1 MRTAVWG
8 DGSVGRGLAVALARC
23 TDVVLVGPA
32 GSGRGT
38 VRIDSSGALMGS
50 AVVDAAESADR
61 PGADLALVA
70 VKAYD
75 LAGALR
81 DASGVPRI
89 LCLCNGMG
97 LESEIPSNLSET
109 LEYGLLT
116 YGFRAT
122 MGNTVETSPGSVF
135 LSESSSFEEVLAEA
149 GLALTIVEDITSVRW
164 AKWMVNSVINPLGA
178 LTRLPNHRL
187 LEAGLGAMVEALMEE
202 LEQVVPASF
211 RETAV
216 EMARSMLEHLLSA
229 SPNRCSML
237 QDLEAGRR
245 TEIGYLTGLCA
256 KRLPGRCPTAFA
268 VTSLVRALEADHS
281 P

>member
-1 MRTAVWG
+1 MRLALWG
-8 DGSVGRGLAVALARC
+8 DGSVGRGLAVALSRC

-38 VRIDSSGALMGS
+38 VRIDSRGALEGS
-50 AVVDAAESADR
+50 AVVDAAESTDR
-61 PGADLALVA
+61 PIADLAVMA

-75 LAGALR
+75 LAAALR
-81 DASGVPRI
+81 DASRVPHI
-89 LCLCNGMG
+89 LCICNGMG
-97 LESEIPSNLSET
+97 LDSEIPATVGGS

-122 MGNTVETSPGSVF
+122 KGNTVETSPGSVF
-135 LSESSSFEEVLAEA
+135 LSEGSAFEEVLVEA
-149 GLALTIVEDITSVRW
+149 GLALSIVEDITSVRW
-164 AKWMVNSVINPLGA
+164 AKWMVNSVVNPLGA

-187 LEAGLGAMVEALMEE
+187 LEAGLGAVVEALIEE
-202 LEQVVPASF
+202 LEQVVPAGF
-211 RETAV
+211 RETSAK
-216 EMARSMLEHLLSA
+216 MARSMLEHLLSA

-237 QDLEAGRR
+237 QDVEAGRR

>member
-8 DGSVGRGLAVALARC
+8 DGSVGKGLAVALSRC
-23 TDVVLVGPA
+23 ADVLLVGPA

-38 VRIDSSGALMGS
+38 VRIDSRGALEGS
-50 AVVDAAESADR
+50 ALVDAAESADR
-61 PGADLALVA
+61 PEADIALMA

-75 LAGALR
+75 LSDALR
-81 DASGVPRI
+81 DASGVPHI

-97 LESEIPSNLSET
+97 LEPEIPNSLMET
-109 LEYGLLT
+109 LEYGLFT
-116 YGFRAT
+116 YGFRT
-122 MGNTVETSPGSVF
+122 TSGNSVETTPGSVF
-135 LSESSSFEEVLAEA
+135 LSEASVFEEVLAEA

-178 LTRLPNHRL
+178 LTRLPNDRL
-187 LEAGLGAMVEALMEE
+187 LEAGLGAVVEALMEE
-202 LEQVVPASF
+202 LEQVVPAGF
-211 RETAV
+211 RETSV

-237 QDLEAGRR
+237 QDVEAGRR
-245 TEIGYLTGLCA
+245 TEIGYLTGLCT
-256 KRLPGRCPTAFA
+256 KRLPGRCSTAFA

>member
-8 DGSVGRGLAVALARC
+8 DGSVGRGLAVALSRC
-23 TDVVLVGPA
+23 TDVVLVGPS

-38 VRIDSSGALMGS
+38 VRIDSRGALEGT

-61 PGADLALVA
+61 PEADLALMA

-75 LAGALR
+75 LADALR
-81 DASGVPRI
+81 DASAAPHI

-97 LESEIPSNLSET
+97 LEAEVPAAVGGR
-109 LEYGLLT
+109 LEFGLLM

-122 MGNTVETSPGSVF
+122 RGNTVETSPGSVF
-135 LSESSSFEEVLAEA
+135 LSESSAFEEIMAEA

-178 LTRLPNHRL
+178 LTRLSNDRL
-187 LEAGLGAMVEALMEE
+187 LGAGLGAVVEALMEE
-202 LEQVVPASF
+202 LEHVVPADF
-211 RETAV
+211 RETSL
-216 EMARSMLEHLLSA
+216 EMARSMLEHLLTA

-237 QDLEAGRR
+237 QDVEAARG
-245 TEIGYLTGLCA
+245 TEIGYLTGLCT

>member
-8 DGSVGRGLAVALARC
+8 DGSVGRGLAVALSRC

-38 VRIDSSGALMGS
+38 VRIDSSGALEDS

-61 PGADLALVA
+61 PEADIALMA

-75 LAGALR
+75 LSDALR
-81 DASGVPRI
+81 DASAVPHI
-89 LCLCNGMG
+89 LTLCNGMG
-97 LESEIPSNLSET
+97 LESEVPNSLMGT

-122 MGNTVETSPGSVF
+122 RGNTVETSPGSVF
-135 LSESSSFEEVLAEA
+135 LSESSAFEEVLAEA
-149 GLALTIVEDITSVRW
+149 GLALTIVEDITPVRW

-178 LTRLPNHRL
+178 LTRQPNDRL
-187 LEAGLGAMVEALMEE
+187 LAAGLGAVVEALMEE
-202 LEQVVPASF
+202 LEQVVPAGF
-211 RETAV
+211 RETSAK
-216 EMARSMLEHLLSA
+216 MARSMLEHLLTA

-237 QDLEAGRR
+237 QDVEAGRR
-245 TEIGYLTGLCA
+245 TEIGYLTGLCT
-256 KRLPGRCPTAFA
+256 KRLPGRCPTAFT